1 MGTIFY
7 SSFTL
12 GHFEFF
18 FFESLFNTEYNTKI
32 SQKLNDK

>member
-12 GHFEFF
+12 GH
-18 FFESLFNTEYNTKI
+18 FESLFNTEYNTKI